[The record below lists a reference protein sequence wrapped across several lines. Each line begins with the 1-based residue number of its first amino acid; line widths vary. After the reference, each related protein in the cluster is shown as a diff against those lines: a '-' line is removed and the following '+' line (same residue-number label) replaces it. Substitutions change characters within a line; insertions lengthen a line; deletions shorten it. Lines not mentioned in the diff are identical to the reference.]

1 MERLNLRQLE
11 IFSAV
16 VDAGSFTAAAE
27 KLYLAQSTVSDN
39 VRALEE
45 LLHLKLFH
53 RESKRRLTLTLEGK
67 RVYRYAQDIL
77 GRCSALLLDVAVDSA
92 LELTLGASTVPA
104 QSLLPGYMA
113 RFARENP
120 ACRCTLLCGDSAAV
134 QQMLLNGDIHL
145 GFVGSADDRQDLI
158 YEPIAEDRL
167 VLILSLIHI

>member
-53 RESKRRLTLTLEGK
+53 RES
-67 RVYRYAQDIL
+67 
-77 GRCSALLLDVAVDSA
+77 
-92 LELTLGASTVPA
+92 
-104 QSLLPGYMA
+104 
-113 RFARENP
+113 
-120 ACRCTLLCGDSAAV
+120 
-134 QQMLLNGDIHL
+134 
-145 GFVGSADDRQDLI
+145 
-158 YEPIAEDRL
+158 
-167 VLILSLIHI
+167 

>member
-120 ACRCTLLCGDSAAV
+120 ACRCTLLCGAV
-134 QQMLLNGDIHL
+134 SYTHL
-145 GFVGSADDRQDLI
+145 TLPTS
-158 YEPIAEDRL
+158 
-167 VLILSLIHI
+167 